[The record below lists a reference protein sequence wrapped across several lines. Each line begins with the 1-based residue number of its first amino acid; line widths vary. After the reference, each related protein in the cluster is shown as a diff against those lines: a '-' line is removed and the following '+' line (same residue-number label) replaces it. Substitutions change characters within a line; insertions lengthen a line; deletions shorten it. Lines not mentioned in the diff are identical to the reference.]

1 MAGAQKG
8 ARPRARQNVRIYYMG
23 QSLLTPNQK
32 KLLGAISKEPYLI
45 SQFFLTGGTAL
56 SEFYFQHRF
65 SEDFDL
71 FSETE
76 FDTKRI
82 ISWAQK
88 TKTLLNFFKIEQQT
102 LSGQEI
108 FFFYSGETDFVKV
121 DFAQFPFSHLGTF
134 KKHNGLWISS
144 VDDICINKIH
154 AITTRKRARD
164 YFDLF
169 FCIPHLDWKLNDILK
184 NYRLKFDVSLPPEQ
198 LATSF
203 ANVLDAQDEPR
214 FLGNV
219 DWEKVKKYFL
229 SLAKELKG
237 ELVK

>member
-1 MAGAQKG
+1 MGA
-8 ARPRARQNVRIYYMG
+8 V
-23 QSLLTPNQK
+23 
-32 KLLGAISKEPYLI
+32 SKDPFI
-45 SQFFLTGGTAL
+45 TNQFFLTGGTAL
-56 SEFYFQHRF
+56 SEFYFRQRF

-76 FDTKRI
+76 FDAKKI
-82 ISWAQK
+82 VPWVQK
-88 TKTLLNFFKIEQQT
+88 TKSLLGFERVEQQS

-108 FFFYSGETDFVKV
+108 FFFYTGKTEFVKA
-121 DFAQFPFSHLGTF
+121 DFAYFPFPHLGTF
-134 KKHNGLWISS
+134 KKHNDLRISS
-144 VDDICINKIH
+144 VEDICVNKVH
-154 AITTRKRARD
+154 AIVTRKRARD

-169 FCIPHLDWKLNDILK
+169 LCIPYLNWKPNDILK

-219 DWEKVKKYFL
+219 DWEQVKEYFL
-229 SLAKELKG
+229 GLTKKLKN
-237 ELVK
+237 ELVSKE